1 MEPAHFKA
9 SVCAFGALLL
19 FCGLGCLDPGS
30 VTSDNGGDA
39 VDADVNQPRA
49 DADPQNPVAD
59 ADPAAPDGEPPGP
72 KPDAAPPDPGGPD
85 CTKAGTWPAEWIAYE
100 DEVLE
105 LVNQRRAAG
114 ATCGGVSK
122 PSVPALEMDEKLRQA
137 ARCHS
142 MDMAKLNYFSHD
154 SKDGRS
160 PWDRI
165 DEAGYTGFGNAENIA
180 AGQGSAASVMESWM
194 NSSGHCN
201 NIMTDGSNEIGIGY
215 AFDDASDFGR
225 LWTQDFGNR

>member
-1 MEPAHFKA
+1 
-9 SVCAFGALLL
+9 
-19 FCGLGCLDPGS
+19 
-30 VTSDNGGDA
+30 VTSDNGGG
-39 VDADVNQPRA
+39 DADVSQPRP
-49 DADPQNPVAD
+49 DADPQHPVAD
-59 ADPAAPDGEPPGP
+59 ADPGAPDADPQHPT
-72 KPDAAPPDPGGPD
+72 PDAAPPDPGGPD
-85 CTKAGTWPAEWIAYE
+85 CTKPGTWPAEWVAYE

-114 ATCGGVSK
+114 ATCGGVNK
-122 PSVPALEMDEKLRQA
+122 PPVPALKMDEKLRQA

-180 AGQGSAASVMESWM
+180 AGQGSAESVMESWM
-194 NSSGHCN
+194 SSTGHCN
-201 NIMTDGSNEIGIGY
+201 NIMTDGSNEIGVGY
-215 AFDDASDFGR
+215 AYDDASDFGR
-225 LWTQDFGNR
+225 LWTQDFGKR